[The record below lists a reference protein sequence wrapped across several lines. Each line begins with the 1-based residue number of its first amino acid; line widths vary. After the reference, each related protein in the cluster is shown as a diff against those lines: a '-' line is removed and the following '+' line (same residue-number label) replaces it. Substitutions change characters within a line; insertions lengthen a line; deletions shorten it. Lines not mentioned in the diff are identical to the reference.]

1 VTAVTLD
8 VPKSSVRIYE
18 VVVTAE
24 DGPHAYTIASWGDEA
39 TASRVG
45 WRRYVQD
52 APDGQPVSVDVTSSR
67 PCPTGPDGQ
76 YDLPRHAILDR
87 REW

>member
-1 VTAVTLD
+1 VTVDDLAATA
-8 VPKSSVRIYE
+8 PSVQIYE

-24 DGPHAYTIASWGDEA
+24 DGPHSYTIASWGDEA
-39 TASRVG
+39 AARRIA

-52 APDGQPVSVDVTSSR
+52 APDGQPLRVETMSAR
-67 PCPTGPDGQ
+67 PCPRRSDGG
-76 YDLPRHAILDR
+76 YDLPRDAVLDR